1 MQLIKFV
8 THLFRSRM
16 ICKAGFQVVVLAGGQ
31 GSRMTELTAGKPKCL
46 LPIANKPMIWYPLNI
61 LEESG
66 FSEAIIIV
74 SENVKINVTAV
85 VEKLNLKIKLDIIGV
100 PDAENIGT
108 ADSIRLIHEKIHSDV
123 IFISTDLIA
132 KINLSKTIELYHKHN
147 ASVTALFFQM
157 PEMPENFKQPGPKS
171 KQKSERDLVGIDE
184 ETGRLVYFASA
195 VDFTKVITN
204 VSKLVKKNT
213 NILMYSK
220 LMDSHVYIMKKWV
233 LDFLVHHK

>member
-1 MQLIKFV
+1 
-8 THLFRSRM
+8 M
-16 ICKAGFQVVVLAGGQ
+16 ISKAGFQVIVLAGGQ

-74 SENVKINVTAV
+74 SETVKMDVCAAI
-85 VEKLNLKIKLDIIGV
+85 EKFNLKIKTDVVGV

-132 KINLSKTIELYHKHN
+132 KIDLSKTIELYHKHN
-147 ASVTALFFQM
+147 ASITTLFFQM
-157 PEMPENFKQPGPKS
+157 PELPESFKQPGPKS
-171 KQKSERDLVGIDE
+171 KQKSERDLVGIEE

-195 VDFTKVITN
+195 VDFTKTITN
-204 VSKLVKKNT
+204 VNKLVKKHT

-220 LMDSHVYIMKKWV
+220 LMDSHIYIMKKWV
-233 LDFLVHHK
+233 LDFLVYHR